1 MRPGYAPL
9 IRKIDA
15 LETQKCQKRAR
26 KRQERTGPCPFPTA
40 ALNGYPHST
49 STVRLVSP
57 TLVIR
62 LPTYLH
68 STDTTS
74 LNSKPSTAAG
84 CVQTSTVPTTVQ
96 YCITTSLASFGFR
109 MPCTQSII
117 QKPNQSRV
125 WHPNRVL
132 LSSRCHQGRLPYP
145 WPLFDELYLILQRTN
160 IKGKYR
166 GIFQTPRPC
175 RSERLNPFPSLDD
188 YPWIVVEGAEA
199 RHVS

>member
-1 MRPGYAPL
+1 MRPGYAPV
-9 IRKIDA
+9 ISKIDA

-49 STVRLVSP
+49 STVGLVSP
-57 TLVIR
+57 TLAILLQIPHRSIR
-62 LPTYLH
+62 SPPRLLAAGFWLCPDFHCTYH
-68 STDTTS
+68 STVLHTF
-74 LNSKPSTAAG
+74 
-84 CVQTSTVPTTVQ
+84 
-96 YCITTSLASFGFR
+96 ASFRFR

-125 WHPNRVL
+125 WHPDRVL

-145 WPLFDELYLILQRTN
+145 WPLFDELYLILQRFN

-166 GIFQTPRPC
+166 GIFQTP
-175 RSERLNPFPSLDD
+175 S
-188 YPWIVVEGAEA
+188 
-199 RHVS
+199 